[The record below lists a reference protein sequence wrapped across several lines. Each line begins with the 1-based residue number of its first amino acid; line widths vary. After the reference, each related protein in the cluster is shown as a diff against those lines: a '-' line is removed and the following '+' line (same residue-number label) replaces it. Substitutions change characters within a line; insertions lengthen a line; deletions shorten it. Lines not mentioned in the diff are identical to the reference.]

1 MKNGPMLNAYPDS
14 VGGNLSKIR
23 ELLSKE
29 LSGAFSSFYVLPSL
43 YHSDLD
49 RGFSVIDYDLEK
61 TLAKPEDLEGLKDLG
76 IDLKL
81 DIILNHASTQSPQ
94 FLDLLEKGEKS

>member
-14 VGGNLSKIR
+14 VGGKLSVIR

-49 RGFSVIDYDLEK
+49 RGFSVIDYDLEESLA
-61 TLAKPEDLEGLKDLG
+61 TLSDLEGLKALS

-81 DIILNHASTQSPQ
+81 DIILNHA
-94 FLDLLEKGEKS
+94 